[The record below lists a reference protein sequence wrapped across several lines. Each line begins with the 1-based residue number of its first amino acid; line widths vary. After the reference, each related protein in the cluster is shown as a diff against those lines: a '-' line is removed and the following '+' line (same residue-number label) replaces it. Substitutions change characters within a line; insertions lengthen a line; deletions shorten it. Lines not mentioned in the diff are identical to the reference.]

1 MFIGGVAKL
10 MGVAGKLIE
19 VSESGDATR
28 HGMTLHSTAL
38 PSEVGPS
45 LMLAIAGL
53 WPWVARCNV
62 PDVRSPCRFDIPLF
76 IRNRPAIS

>member
-10 MGVAGKLIE
+10 IGLAGKLIE
-19 VSESGDATR
+19 VGESGDTTW
-28 HGMTLHSTAL
+28 HGMTLHTTAL

-45 LMLAIAGL
+45 LMLAIAGV
-53 WPWVARCNV
+53 WPWVPRCNV
-62 PDVRSPCRFDIPLF
+62 SDVRSPCRFDIPLF